1 MTKPA
6 KISGDKPEIDYTT
19 MKLMVGL
26 IALCLSGVTVLF
38 AKGPLLSISDAYCDG
53 GTARDIFV
61 GFLFAIAAIMSA
73 HNGANKC
80 EKYASKV
87 AGVSATGIALLP
99 TACIPGQSSLWHY
112 AFAAVMFSTL
122 AWFCWSFFQRTKIKA
137 HQTEAARRR
146 IVYGICGIGIVAM
159 MFFMAANTIFDL
171 WPNTTATFLLEAIG
185 LALFGVSWLIASHFL
200 PFFEHPSE
208 RMKLG

>member
-1 MTKPA
+1 MN
-6 KISGDKPEIDYTT
+6 KPEIDYRT
-19 MKLMVGL
+19 MKLIVAL
-26 IALCLSGVTVLF
+26 IALCLSGVTALF
-38 AKGPLLSISDAYCDG
+38 SKEPLPSISYAYCIG
-53 GTARDIFV
+53 ETARDIFV
-61 GFLFAIAAIMSA
+61 GFLFAIAAIMTA
-73 HNGANKC
+73 HNGANKR

-99 TACIPGQSSLWHY
+99 TACSAGQSSLWHY
-112 AFAAVMFSTL
+112 AFAAVMFLTL

-137 HQTEAARRR
+137 HQTQAARRR
-146 IVYGICGIGIVAM
+146 IIYGICGIGIVAT
-159 MFFMAANTIFDL
+159 MFFMAANAIFDL

-185 LALFGVSWLIASHFL
+185 LALFGVSWLVASHFL